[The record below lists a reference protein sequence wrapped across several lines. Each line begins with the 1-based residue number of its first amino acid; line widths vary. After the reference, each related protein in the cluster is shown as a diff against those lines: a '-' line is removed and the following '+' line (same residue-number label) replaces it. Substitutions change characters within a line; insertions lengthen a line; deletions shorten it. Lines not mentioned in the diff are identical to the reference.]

1 MVRIPVV
8 FVGASPQKLYL
19 RTLKMEIVINTV
31 PLLGP
36 LTGVGHYIY
45 SLLIEFQRL
54 RPDFTYT
61 FYCGYFSKKPKMYRE
76 GAGFYRLKEWVKKN
90 SAFSTCARKLG
101 HTLPQINFKEYDVY
115 FEPNFIPLAIRSK
128 RIVTTVHDFSFH
140 LYPEW
145 QPRER
150 VNYFSKNFFKRIEK
164 ADLIITGSR
173 YIEREA
179 QELLNGKGL
188 RIVTIYYGYNN
199 SLFHAHQEAEESKA
213 NRLGDYILF
222 VGSIE
227 PRKNLLGLLKAY
239 LLLPEYMKKDFQ
251 LLLIGYRGWGNREIV
266 AQMDQLKGS
275 VNYLGYLSDEALATL
290 YRGAS
295 CLVFPSFY
303 EGFGLPPLEAM
314 ACGCPVIVSNVAS
327 LPEVCGDAGY
337 YVDPYRVESIAEG
350 IYQVLTD
357 ESLRQ
362 SLIEKGLIRAKLFS
376 WEKSAEEHLK
386 VFEEV
391 LSS

>member
-1 MVRIPVV
+1 M
-8 FVGASPQKLYL
+8 K
-19 RTLKMEIVINTV
+19 IVINTI
-31 PLLGP
+31 PLLVP

-45 SLLIEFQRL
+45 SLLTEFQRL

-61 FYCGYFSKKPKMYRE
+61 FFYGYFSKKLKAYGKE
-76 GAGFYRLKEWVKKN
+76 EAVSFYSLKEWIKKIPVG
-90 SAFSTCARKLG
+90 STCARKLK
-101 HTLPQINFKEYDVY
+101 HKLAQMNFWTYDIY
-115 FEPNFIPLAIRSK
+115 FEPNFIPLDIKSK
-128 RIVTTVHDFSFH
+128 KIVTTVHDFSFH

-145 QPRER
+145 HPRER
-150 VNYFSKNFFKRIEK
+150 IEYFSKNFFKRIEK

-179 QELLNGKGL
+179 VELLNGKDL
-188 RIVTIYYGYNN
+188 RIVTIYYGYNHA
-199 SLFHAHQEAEESKA
+199 LFHAHKKA
-213 NRLGDYILF
+213 GDEKASPLGNYILF

-239 LLLPEYMKKDFQ
+239 LLLPEYVKKDFQ
-251 LLLIGYRGWGNREIV
+251 LLLIGYKGWGNQEIV
-266 AQMDQLKGS
+266 ERMDQLKGR
-275 VNYLGYLSDEALATL
+275 VHYLGYLNDEELANL

-295 CLVFPSFY
+295 CLVLPSFY

-362 SLIEKGLIRAKLFS
+362 SFIQKGLERAKLFS
-376 WEKSAEEHLK
+376 WEKSAKEHLK

-391 LSS
+391 VSL

>member
-1 MVRIPVV
+1 M
-8 FVGASPQKLYL
+8 K
-19 RTLKMEIVINTV
+19 IVINTI
-31 PLLGP
+31 PLLDP

-54 RPDFTYT
+54 RPDLTYT
-61 FYCGYFSKKPKMYRE
+61 FFYGYFSKKLKAYNRGE
-76 GAGFYRLKEWVKKN
+76 AASFHSLKEWVKKIP
-90 SAFSTCARKLG
+90 AVSTQARKLK
-101 HTLPQINFKEYDVY
+101 HILAQMNFKKYDLY
-115 FEPNFIPLAIRSK
+115 FEPNFIPLDIRSK
-128 RIVTTVHDFSFH
+128 KVVTTVHDFSFH
-140 LYPEW
+140 LHPEW
-145 QPRER
+145 HPRER
-150 VNYFSKNFFKRIEK
+150 IDYLSKNFFKRIEK
-164 ADLIITGSR
+164 ADLVITGSR
-173 YIEREA
+173 YIEKEA
-179 QELLNGKGL
+179 HGLLNGRDL
-188 RIVTIYYGYNN
+188 RIVTIYYGYNHA
-199 SLFHAHQEAEESKA
+199 LFHVRKKAEEKKT
-213 NRLGDYILF
+213 NYILF

-239 LLLPEYMKKDFQ
+239 LLLPEYMKKEFQ
-251 LLLIGYRGWGNREIV
+251 LLLIGYKGWGNQEIV
-266 AQMDQLKGS
+266 EWMDQLKGR
-275 VNYLGYLSDEALATL
+275 VNYLGYLGEEELATL

-295 CLVFPSFY
+295 CLVFPSFH

-362 SLIEKGLIRAKLFS
+362 SLIEKGLVRAKLFS
-376 WEKSAEEHLK
+376 WEKSAREHLK

>member
-1 MVRIPVV
+1 M
-8 FVGASPQKLYL
+8 K
-19 RTLKMEIVINTV
+19 IVINTI
-31 PLLGP
+31 PLLVP

-45 SLLIEFQRL
+45 NLLIEFQKL
-54 RPDFTYT
+54 RPDLTYT
-61 FYCGYFSKKPKMYRE
+61 FFYGYFSKKLKTYGKE
-76 GAGFYRLKEWVKKN
+76 EAVSFYSLREWVKKIPVG
-90 SAFSTCARKLG
+90 STYARKLK
-101 HTLPQINFKEYDVY
+101 HKLAQMNFRTYDIY
-115 FEPNFIPLAIRSK
+115 FEPNFIPLDIRSK
-128 RIVTTVHDFSFH
+128 KIVTTVHDFSFH

-145 QPRER
+145 HPRER
-150 VNYFSKNFFKRIEK
+150 IEYFSKNFFKRIEK

-179 QELLNGKGL
+179 VELLNGKNL
-188 RIVTIYYGYNN
+188 RIVTIYYGYNHA
-199 SLFHAHQEAEESKA
+199 LFYAHKKAEEEKA
-213 NRLGDYILF
+213 SLLGNYILF

-239 LLLPEYMKKDFQ
+239 LLLPEYVKKDFQ
-251 LLLIGYRGWGNREIV
+251 LLLIGYKGWGNQEIV
-266 AQMDQLKGS
+266 ERMDQLKER
-275 VNYLGYLSDEALATL
+275 VHYLGYLNNEELANL

-295 CLVFPSFY
+295 CLAFPSFY

-357 ESLRQ
+357 GSLRQ
-362 SLIEKGLIRAKLFS
+362 SLIQKGLERAKLFS
-376 WEKSAEEHLK
+376 WEKSAKEHLK

>member
-1 MVRIPVV
+1 M
-8 FVGASPQKLYL
+8 K
-19 RTLKMEIVINTV
+19 IVINTI
-31 PLLGP
+31 PLLVP
-36 LTGVGHYIY
+36 LTGVGHYLY
-45 SLLIEFQRL
+45 NLLIEFQRL
-54 RPDFTYT
+54 RPDYTYT
-61 FYCGYFSKKPKMYRE
+61 FYYGYFSKKLKMCRAGE
-76 GAGFYRLKEWVKKN
+76 GAGFYRLREWLKKISVL
-90 SAFSTCARKLG
+90 SAHARKLE
-101 HTLPQINFKEYDVY
+101 HVLSQINFRKYDIY
-115 FEPNFIPLAIRSK
+115 FEPRFIPLDIRSK
-128 RIVTTVHDFSFH
+128 KIVTTVHDFSFH

-145 QPRER
+145 HPRER
-150 VNYFSKNFFKRIEK
+150 IAYLSKNFFKRIEK
-164 ADLIITGSR
+164 ADLIITVSR

-179 QELLNGKGL
+179 LELLKGKDL
-188 RIVTIYYGYNN
+188 RIVTIYNGCNHA
-199 SLFHAHQEAEESKA
+199 LFNPPKRAEEKKA
-213 NRLGDYILF
+213 NLLGNYILF

-251 LLLIGYRGWGNREIV
+251 LLLIGYRGWGNQEILE
-266 AQMDQLKGS
+266 QMDQLKGR
-275 VNYLGYLSDEALATL
+275 VNYLGYLSGEELAAL

-314 ACGCPVIVSNVAS
+314 ACGCPVIVSKIAS

-362 SLIEKGLIRAKLFS
+362 SLIEKGPLRARLFS
-376 WEKSAEEHLK
+376 WEKSAREHLK

-391 LSS
+391 LGNLS